1 MQPSRCYRQL
11 MSDLAQAKLGIVA
24 TQKSPPKRAF
34 LQAGQA
40 DSGQNKFIC
49 SQPQARQQ
57 ALVLPQQGR

>member
-1 MQPSRCYRQL
+1 